1 MVEQEEER
9 AILTTGLSSINNEVG
24 GSSGCQDS
32 TSDER
37 KGNLVSP
44 PSREMIVRLFQ
55 ISMENQAIL
64 LSLNVKTGLEL
75 DQSLWSVHLD
85 FEHFRAIPLF
95 LVDYEEI

>member
-1 MVEQEEER
+1 MEQEEER

-44 PSREMIVRLFQ
+44 PSRKMIQVRLFQ

-64 LSLNVKTGLEL
+64 LSFN
-75 DQSLWSVHLD
+75 
-85 FEHFRAIPLF
+85 AI
-95 LVDYEEI
+95 

>member
-1 MVEQEEER
+1 MSEQKRDRE
-9 AILTTGLSSINNEVG
+9 LSSPLTGLSSINNEVG

-44 PSREMIVRLFQ
+44 PSREMIQVRLFQ

-64 LSLNVKTGLEL
+64 LSFN
-75 DQSLWSVHLD
+75 
-85 FEHFRAIPLF
+85 AI
-95 LVDYEEI
+95 